1 MWACPKEG
9 RYFMKITAK
18 GRYALA
24 AVVYIAECKNNSVPV
39 TATIISEELEISK
52 PYLEQI
58 LTILKNSG
66 VLKSV
71 KGSSGGF
78 LLSKT
83 PTEISLYDILSET
96 EIALFEKSEQLPGYI
111 KNATDK
117 YLSDNV
123 LSRLDNVMTD
133 YLKSFSIKDILDSK
147 TVTAP
152 AV

>member
-1 MWACPKEG
+1 
-9 RYFMKITAK
+9 MKITAK